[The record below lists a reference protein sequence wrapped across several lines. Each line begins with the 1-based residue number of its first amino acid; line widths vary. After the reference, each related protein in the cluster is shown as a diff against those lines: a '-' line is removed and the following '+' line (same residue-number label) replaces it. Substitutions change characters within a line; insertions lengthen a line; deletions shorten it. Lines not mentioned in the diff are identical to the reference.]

1 LVTYAFNSL
10 TTEKDLKEVD
20 EFFKVSPKP
29 QAALLYRENEMLTI
43 VSFVLA
49 FSI

>member
-20 EFFKVSPKP
+20 EFFKVSLES
-29 QAALLYRENEMLTI
+29 QAALLYRENDGLTI
-43 VSFVLA
+43 VSFLLA
-49 FSI
+49 VSI